1 VLCLLKAKTG
11 RSPRWHEV
19 VMGARALKVT
29 RPDLL
34 TLRAKLEFLGERAG
48 IGDIRG
54 DFQFCPNESRSS

>member
-1 VLCLLKAKTG
+1 
-11 RSPRWHEV
+11 
-19 VMGARALKVT
+19 MGARALKVT